1 MNTETKIFISF
12 IVGILLGIAGTGFYI
27 HHCFSRAWMNSGNH
41 NHVVDTL
48 DSRLNLTP
56 DQKAKAEKIFEEAN
70 PAMEKIRL
78 ETNEKLKA
86 MRDKTSNQINLI
98 LTADQQKKFSDL
110 RAEWDKKMNS
120 NDKSWHIP
128 GLPQG
133 PPSGGPGTM
142 CSPSPNQVD
151 TPVAR

>member
-41 NHVVDTL
+41 NHVVDVL
-48 DSRLNLTP
+48 DSKLNLTA
-56 DQKAKAEKIFEEAN
+56 DEKVKVEKIFDEAN
-70 PAMEKIRL
+70 PAMDKIRV
-78 ETNEKLKA
+78 ETNGKLKA
-86 MRDKTSNQINLI
+86 MREKTSAQIRLI
-98 LTADQQKKFSDL
+98 LTPDQQKKFDDL
-110 RAEWDKKMNS
+110 RADWDKKMNA
-120 NDKSWHIP
+120 NDKGWHIP

-133 PPSGGPGTM
+133 PSSGGPGM
-142 CSPSPNQVD
+142 ICSPCPSHSD